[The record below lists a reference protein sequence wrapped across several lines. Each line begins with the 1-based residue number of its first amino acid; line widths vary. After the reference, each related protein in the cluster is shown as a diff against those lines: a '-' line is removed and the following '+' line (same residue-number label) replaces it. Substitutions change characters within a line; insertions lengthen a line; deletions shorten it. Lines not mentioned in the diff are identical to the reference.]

1 MSSLAD
7 VIERV
12 DHLSLSNKNRVVCSI
27 TGRYTQLNH
36 SSCTSSSSHL
46 IILSSRHLI
55 ILSSIISHELGHEMM
70 PQFEIVQKYLSSSKL
85 RKAKDWY
92 AYDYSKY
99 LPYISEHKD
108 NPKFMYC
115 QLTRAEIPKIPEKVE
130 VHVKSKRYQRRLAE
144 AEEKMKKK
152 KERAK
157 NEASFWIP
165 PGVVEEEDST
175 LSDEGVIDR
184 GDEANGGSIEDIM
197 DEYDDEEDDDEED
210 DDEEDDDD
218 EDDDEE
224 ENEKYDIFKKF
235 IFSIF

>member
-1 MSSLAD
+1 M
-7 VIERV
+7 IP
-12 DHLSLSNKNRVVCSI
+12 
-27 TGRYTQLNH
+27 QL
-36 SSCTSSSSHL
+36 
-46 IILSSRHLI
+46 
-55 ILSSIISHELGHEMM
+55 
-70 PQFEIVQKYLSSSKL
+70 EIVQKYLSSSKF

-152 KERAK
+152 KERAE

-165 PGVVEEEDST
+165 PGVVEEEEDTAAGGRSVRARPAAPAVSSRTEGGTPSRTAHKGSRSRSRQDTPRAEGRSACGVSGAMVSARRSGRSADRLPGSST
-175 LSDEGVIDR
+175 LR
-184 GDEANGGSIEDIM
+184 LATREAERHVSVLATSCIT
-197 DEYDDEEDDDEED
+197 
-210 DDEEDDDD
+210 
-218 EDDDEE
+218 
-224 ENEKYDIFKKF
+224 
-235 IFSIF
+235 